1 MNSIASQIYPPSLTL
16 THENDSSD
24 SANVLDMDVKI
35 VEGSIVTRVFCKTD
49 MFPFSVISLPFL
61 NSNLDSGLCYRVFYG
76 QVIRF
81 QRLCS
86 FRSGFEERTKFLAG
100 ILMQRGYKKGRLQGQ
115 FCKAVGKY
123 ISEFQK
129 WSLPLDLNSWF
140 LAIVSTDTSQGNLGS
155 QL

>member
-1 MNSIASQIYPPSLTL
+1 MTL

-115 FCKAVGKY
+115 FCNKLVVG
-123 ISEFQK
+123 SMEPTF
-129 WSLPLDLNSWF
+129 
-140 LAIVSTDTSQGNLGS
+140 
-155 QL
+155 